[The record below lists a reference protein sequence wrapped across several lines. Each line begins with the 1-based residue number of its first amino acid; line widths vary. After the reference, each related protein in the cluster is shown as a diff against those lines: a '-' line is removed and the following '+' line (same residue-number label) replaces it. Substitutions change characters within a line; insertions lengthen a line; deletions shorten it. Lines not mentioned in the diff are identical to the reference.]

1 MSTLVSVLVK
11 CGALPPKPPGPAP
24 KSDEATKTER
34 RERRNA
40 AWKRREELIRAA
52 KDNEEQPP
60 TFKRGRPPK
69 YASEEAKRAK
79 AEQNRESMGG
89 HRERIRQGLMNL
101 EAIYASTS

>member
-1 MSTLVSVLVK
+1 MTLGLVSVLVK
-11 CGALPPKPPGPAP
+11 CGALQPKPTGPAP
-24 KSDEATKTER
+24 KSDSKTAR

-40 AWKRREELIRAA
+40 ASKRRDELIRAA
-52 KDNEEQPP
+52 KDNGEPPP

-89 HRERIRQGLMNL
+89 HRERIRQGLINL
-101 EAIYASTS
+101 EALYASTS